1 MLVSPITIHTVLA
14 AQATFSALIALDLLL
29 FIFAVAAMFFQ
40 VHMTGSVLGFLVVAL
55 CFSLMTITFGLLIA
69 AFGKTAEDA
78 RGMARFAA
86 LSMVMLGGGW
96 SGRHHLTRPAAER
109 CTGSHA
115 GAIGLCCA
123 VWRTGIVEI

>member
-1 MLVSPITIHTVLA
+1 M
-14 AQATFSALIALDLLL
+14 
-29 FIFAVAAMFFQ
+29 
-40 VHMTGSVLGFLVVAL
+40 LGFLVVAL
-55 CFSLMTITFGLLIA
+55 CFSLMAITFGLLIA
-69 AFGKTAEDA
+69 AFGKNAEAA
-78 RGMARFAA
+78 RGMPTFAM

-123 VWRTGIVEI
+123 VWRTGMVEI